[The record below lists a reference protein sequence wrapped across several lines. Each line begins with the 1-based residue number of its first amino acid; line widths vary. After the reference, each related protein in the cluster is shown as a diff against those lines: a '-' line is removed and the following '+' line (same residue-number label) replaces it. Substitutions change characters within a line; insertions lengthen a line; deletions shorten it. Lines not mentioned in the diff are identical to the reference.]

1 MASGRFLVKTN
12 NDWNTILYRFKH
24 GKKFDST
31 ISTGIQ
37 IPNNRWSETKQIV
50 LATKE
55 IDYIGINEKLREL
68 DSFIQK
74 EYNNNVINEEI
85 INSKWLKEKIN
96 ICFNRETNN
105 TEIDN
110 KLFFSNFITSFIE
123 EAKTKKTK
131 KNTPLKTRT
140 IQHYKTTLNKL
151 TAFENYIGKRIKF
164 SDLTIKF
171 HTEFKTYLEVEEKL
185 NPNTIGGYIDDVKL
199 FLNNADKK
207 GFKFPNDFKL
217 SDFFSPSN
225 KTKDIYLKESEI
237 DLIYNTE
244 FEQDYLD
251 NARDWFIVGLRTGLR
266 VSDILKL
273 TPKNIVDGFIEKET
287 IKTEF
292 PVIIP
297 IHKQVQTILN
307 KRNGNFPRKISDQKF
322 NDYIKIVSEIVGLTE
337 ICEGTKM
344 MPIEIIQNGK
354 KKIIHR
360 KTFGN
365 FPKHELVSS
374 HVCRRSFATNLYG
387 KLDTLTIMKITG
399 HQTESQFLK
408 YIKITPREY
417 AENLKNYWKT
427 YQNNSKD

>member
-1 MASGRFLVKTN
+1 MASGRYLVKTD

-37 IPNNRWSETKQIV
+37 IPKNRWSYSKQTI

-55 IDYIGINEKLREL
+55 IDYIGINEKLKKL

-96 ICFNRETNN
+96 ICFNRETSNV
-105 TEIDN
+105 EIDN

-131 KNTPLKTRT
+131 KNTPLKPRT
-140 IQHYKTTLNKL
+140 IQHYQTTLNKL
-151 TAFENYIGKRIKF
+151 KAFENYIGKRIKF

-171 HTEFKTYLEVEEKL
+171 HNELTTYLEVEEKL
-185 NPNTIGGYIDDVKL
+185 NPNTIGGYVDDIKL
-199 FLNNADKK
+199 FLNNANKK
-207 GFKFPNDFKL
+207 GFNFPNDFKL
-217 SDFFSPSN
+217 NEFFSPTN
-225 KTKDIYLKESEI
+225 KTRDIYLKEYEI
-237 DLIYNTE
+237 DSIFNTH
-244 FEQDYLD
+244 FEQEYLD
-251 NARDWFIVGLRTGLR
+251 NARDWFIIGLRTGLR

-273 TPKNIVDGFIEKET
+273 TPKNIVDGFIEKDT

-297 IHKQVQTILN
+297 IHKQVKEILK

-322 NDYIKIVSEIVGLTE
+322 NDYIKIVSEKAE
-337 ICEGTKM
+337 INQDCEGSKIT
-344 MPIEIIQNGK
+344 PIEIIENGK
-354 KKIIHR
+354 KKVLHR
-360 KTFGN
+360 KTFGI
-365 FPKHELVSS
+365 FPKYELVSS

-427 YQNNSKD
+427 QQTNFKE

>member
-1 MASGRFLVKTN
+1 MASGKFLVKTN
-12 NDWNTILYRFKH
+12 NDWNTILYRFKQ
-24 GKKFDST
+24 GKKFDLV
-31 ISTGIQ
+31 ISTGIKV
-37 IPNNRWSETKQIV
+37 PNSRWSFTKQTI

-55 IDYIGINEKLREL
+55 IDYIRINEKLKEL
-68 DSFIQK
+68 DTFIQK

-105 TEIDN
+105 VEIDN
-110 KLFFSNFITSFIE
+110 KLFLSNFITSFIE

-131 KNTPLKTRT
+131 NNTLLKPRT
-140 IQHYKTTLNKL
+140 IQHYQTTLNKL

-164 SDLTIKF
+164 TDLTIKF
-171 HTEFKTYLEVEEKL
+171 HNEFTTYLDVEEKL

-217 SDFFSPSN
+217 TEFFSPTN

-237 DLIYNTE
+237 DLIYNTQ

-251 NARDWFIVGLRTGLR
+251 NARDWFIIGLRTGLR

-273 TPKNIVDGFIEKET
+273 TTKNIVDEFIEKET

-322 NDYIKIVSEIVGLTE
+322 NDYIKIVSETVGLNE
-337 ICEGTKM
+337 ICEGSKM
-344 MPIEIIQNGK
+344 TPIEITENGK

-360 KTFGN
+360 KIYGN
-365 FPKHELVSS
+365 FPKYELVSS

-408 YIKITPREY
+408 YIKITPRQY

-427 YQNNSKD
+427 YQSNSKD